1 MESRVQI
8 SFQGIPP
15 SDAVRAAVLEHM
27 ERVERHHRLNRCRIV
42 VAAPHHHSRHGN
54 LYSVRIDALVPG
66 AELFVNRDHHDEQ
79 SHEDVYVALR
89 DAFEALERQLARRAD
104 RHARRRPERPAVAMG
119 PSHGVVTMVLAHM
132 GYGYI
137 ESDDGH
143 EVFFHQD
150 GLHGVGIDA
159 LEVGS
164 EVSFVE
170 FEGDQGNQARAIRVV
185 ARPVAEL
192 VP

>member
-8 SFQGIPP
+8 TFQGIPP
-15 SDAVRAAVLEHM
+15 SDAVRAAVFEHM
-27 ERVERHHRLNRCRIV
+27 ERIERHHRVNRSRIV
-42 VAAPHHHSRHGN
+42 IAAPHLHSRHGN
-54 LYSVRIDALVPG
+54 LYSVRIDATVPG
-66 AELFVNRDHHDEQ
+66 AELFVNRDHHDDQ

-89 DAFEALERQLARRAD
+89 DAFEALERQFARRAD
-104 RHARRRPERPAVAMG
+104 RHARRRPERQAAPVG

-143 EVFFHQD
+143 EVYFHQD
-150 GLHGVGIDA
+150 GLNGLDINA

-164 EVSFVE
+164 EVSFIE

-192 VP
+192 IP